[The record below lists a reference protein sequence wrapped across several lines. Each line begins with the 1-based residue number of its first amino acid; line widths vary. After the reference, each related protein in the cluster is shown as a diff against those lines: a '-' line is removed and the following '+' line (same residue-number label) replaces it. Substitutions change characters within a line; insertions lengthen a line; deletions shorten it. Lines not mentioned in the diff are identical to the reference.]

1 MNRDAA
7 LDRPLMMPEL
17 FHGKPSDDFE
27 AWLQNFDIS
36 AADRWDDET
45 RRQILLVRL
54 RGPAQLRV
62 LGLPAPGATLDD
74 YAALRADP
82 PSAISP
88 TWTRQPAPVTECHAH
103 LLKYMLHLI

>member
-7 LDRPLMMPEL
+7 LDRPLVMPEL

-36 AADRWDDET
+36 AVVNRWDDKT

-54 RGPAQLRV
+54 RGPAQRLV
-62 LGLPAPGATLDD
+62 LGLPEAALDD
-74 YAALRADP
+74 SLPCVPLSKRDFSP
-82 PSAISP
+82 LNTSACIGQSS
-88 TWTRQPAPVTECHAH
+88 APVVVNGVS
-103 LLKYMLHLI
+103 L